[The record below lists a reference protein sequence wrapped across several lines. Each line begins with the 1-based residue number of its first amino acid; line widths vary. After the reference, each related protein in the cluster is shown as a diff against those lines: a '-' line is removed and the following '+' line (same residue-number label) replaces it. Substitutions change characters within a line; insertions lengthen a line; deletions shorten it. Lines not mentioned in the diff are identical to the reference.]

1 MTQSMDEVR
10 IVVVDDY
17 ADAAQTLAASLELDG
32 YQVRVA
38 SDGESALTLIA
49 EFEPHAV
56 LLDINMP
63 RMNGAVL
70 ARTLRERYG
79 DDIVL
84 IAVTGY
90 GREEPGVVEAFDCVD
105 HYLQKPVK
113 ASELHKVLGFR
124 TDG

>member
-1 MTQSMDEVR
+1 MPVMDEVR

-17 ADAAQTLAASLELDG
+17 ADAAETLAALLELDG

-38 SDGESALTLIA
+38 CDGDAALTLIA

-84 IAVTGY
+84 IAVTGH
-90 GREEPGVVEAFDCVD
+90 GRGEPGVAETFDCVD
-105 HYLQKPVK
+105 HYLKKPVDT
-113 ASELHKVLGFR
+113 AELHKALG
-124 TDG
+124 TPTGA

>member
-1 MTQSMDEVR
+1 MDEVR

-17 ADAAQTLAASLELDG
+17 ADAADALAVSLQLDG
-32 YQVRVA
+32 YSVRIA
-38 SDGESALTLIA
+38 ADGESALTIIA
-49 EFEPHAV
+49 AFEPHAV

-70 ARTLRERYG
+70 AKTLRERYG

-90 GREEPGVVEAFDCVD
+90 GRDEPGVAEAFDCVD
-105 HYLQKPVK
+105 HYLQKPVGAAQLRK
-113 ASELHKVLGFR
+113 ALGTR
-124 TDG
+124 ANL